1 MAIIRTRGIV
11 IRRVNFGEADR
22 ILTILTSDR
31 GKIRVVAKGVRRS
44 RAKLAGWLD
53 MFADNELELA
63 EGRNLDIV
71 TSAVKVQSS
80 FAKASEDLRQTGL
93 MFYLCELVDKLLEE
107 THEVAGVFP
116 LLLETLTAIVE
127 NQIPLLI
134 TKTYFEIKLLTIL
147 GFAPELY
154 RCVVSGREL
163 EAQDELYF
171 SHLLGGVFCE
181 GKNQDDFAPKI
192 SKDGVKLLR
201 LLQRY
206 PLDAVL
212 KIKVSD
218 ETTQEISSL
227 MSEFVEYVTDQR
239 IKSSQVLGQLS

>member
-1 MAIIRTRGIV
+1 MILKTRGIV
-11 IRRVNFGEADR
+11 IRKVNFGEADR

-31 GKIRVVAKGVRRS
+31 GKIRVVAKGVRRP

-71 TSAVKVQSS
+71 TSASS
-80 FAKASEDLRQTGL
+80 IQHLASRDLTLQQTGL
-93 MFYLCELVDKLLEE
+93 MFYVCELVDKLLEE
-107 THEVAGVFP
+107 TNEVAGVFP
-116 LLLETLTAIVE
+116 LLIETLTAISE
-127 NQIPLLI
+127 NKISLSI
-134 TKTYFEIKLLTIL
+134 IKTYFEIKLLTIL

-154 RCVVSGREL
+154 RCVVSGKEL
-163 EAQDELYF
+163 NGDDELYF

-192 SKDGVKLLR
+192 SKDGIKLLR
-201 LLQRY
+201 LLQKY
-206 PLDAVL
+206 PLEAIS

-218 ETTQEISSL
+218 ETIQEASVL
-227 MSEFVEYVTDQR
+227 MSGFVEYITDQR
-239 IKSSQVLGQLS
+239 IRSSQVLGQLS

>member
-1 MAIIRTRGIV
+1 MPTIKTRGIV
-11 IRRVNFGEADR
+11 IRKVNFGEADR
-22 ILTILTSDR
+22 ILTILTSNR
-31 GKIRVVAKGVRRS
+31 GKIRVVAKGVRRP

-71 TSAVKVQSS
+71 TSASS
-80 FAKASEDLRQTGL
+80 IQHLVSRDLTLQETGL
-93 MFYLCELVDKLLEE
+93 MFYVCELVDKLLEE
-107 THEVAGVFP
+107 TNEVAGVFP
-116 LLLETLTAIVE
+116 LLLETLTAISE
-127 NQIPLLI
+127 NKISLSI
-134 TKTYFEIKLLTIL
+134 IKTYFEIKLLTIL

-154 RCVVSGREL
+154 RCVVSGKEL

-192 SKDGVKLLR
+192 SKDGIKLLR
-201 LLQRY
+201 LLQKY
-206 PLDAVL
+206 PLEAIS

-218 ETTQEISSL
+218 ETIQEASIL
-227 MSEFVEYVTDQR
+227 MSGFVEYVTDSR
-239 IKSSQVLGQLS
+239 IRSLRVLTELG